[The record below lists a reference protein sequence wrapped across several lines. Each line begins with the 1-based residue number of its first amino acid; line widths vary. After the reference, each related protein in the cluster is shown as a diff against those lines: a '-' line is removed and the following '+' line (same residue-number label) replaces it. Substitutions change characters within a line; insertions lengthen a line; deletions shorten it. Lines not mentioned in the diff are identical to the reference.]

1 MLIVFIPVVGAI
13 LALRN
18 AAELNPASLPSRA
31 LLMPVLP
38 LLRVSAAPPGDVAQ
52 EDISIDIALA
62 GGDAIQRNCGGSAGS
77 DHPL

>member
-18 AAELNPASLPSRA
+18 AAELNPAALPPRW
-31 LLMPVLP
+31 LLMPILP
-38 LLRVSAAPPGDVAQ
+38 LLYVSGAPPGDVDR
-52 EDISIDIALA
+52 EDISIDIAIA
-62 GGDAIQRNCGGSAGS
+62 GGDAIQRNSGGSAGS